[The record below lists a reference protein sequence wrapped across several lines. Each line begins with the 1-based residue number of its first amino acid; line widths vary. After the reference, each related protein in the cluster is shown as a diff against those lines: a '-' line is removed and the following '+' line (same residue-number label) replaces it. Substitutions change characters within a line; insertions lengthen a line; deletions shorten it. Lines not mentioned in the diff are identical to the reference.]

1 MVLLEERY
9 IDLSPEEI
17 EEIVESYDI
26 DEDLMLRFEKL
37 KQQIIEHKTELKSS
51 QKYKGD
57 KYGLEF
63 KS

>member
-1 MVLLEERY
+1 MILLEERY

-37 KQQIIEHKTELKSS
+37 KQQLIEHKTELKSS

-57 KYGLEF
+57 KYGLKF